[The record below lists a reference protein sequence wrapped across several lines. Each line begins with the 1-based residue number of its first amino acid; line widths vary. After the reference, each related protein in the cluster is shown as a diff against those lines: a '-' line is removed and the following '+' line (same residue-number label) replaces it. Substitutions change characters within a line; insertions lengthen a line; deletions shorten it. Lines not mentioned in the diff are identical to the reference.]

1 VWWIIEHV
9 CTSGY
14 LYHWNVNVFKCKW
27 SKYEF
32 LLLYFQKNDSG
43 IILLPGIT
51 GNEESSDYI
60 IDDFDLVLK
69 RPPSPC
75 NVDFV
80 GGNVV
85 IEGKSSLR
93 RRAKPKKVKF
103 SASNVLYLSKWYL

>member
-1 VWWIIEHV
+1 MTEMFMF
-9 CTSGY
+9 
-14 LYHWNVNVFKCKW
+14 LNVN
-27 SKYEF
+27 EF
-32 LLLYFQKNDSG
+32 PLLYFQKNDSG

-85 IEGKSSLR
+85 TEGKSSLR
-93 RRAKPKKVKF
+93 RRPKPKKVKF
-103 SASNVLYLSKWYL
+103 CVSNVLSLSK